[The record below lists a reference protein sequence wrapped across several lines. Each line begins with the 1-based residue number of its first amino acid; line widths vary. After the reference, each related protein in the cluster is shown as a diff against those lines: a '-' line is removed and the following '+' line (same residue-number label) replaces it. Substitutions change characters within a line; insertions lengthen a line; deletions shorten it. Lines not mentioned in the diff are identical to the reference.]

1 MAKYGFSALNQN
13 LNANAN
19 NGFAV
24 KQAISQANLIK
35 AVRVLSIVLDESH
48 PRFKELGEWNGLGI
62 IEYEDVNNPLPSPS
76 LPTARALSGNFKN
89 LPLVNE
95 IVYLVGFP
103 NTDIDTISSNTVE
116 YYLNIVSLWN
126 HPHHNAY
133 PTAPNALPPTQQK
146 DYVQTEG
153 GNVRRVTD
161 QSTEIFLGKTFKERS
176 NIHPLLPFEGD
187 ILYEGRWGNSI
198 RLGSTNILSSNTI
211 IPKNESFNINYSFN
225 LNNTSIPQSIISE
238 LDLINNKINL
248 FKGKYQNVIVSTFI
262 DIGETFDDTIFL
274 GNLINILDKKYSS
287 INQSVRTN
295 IKIGIQ
301 YSININ
307 IIINGTQ
314 SLKTKN
320 KSLNNWSSVG
330 TSGDP
335 IIIIRNGQG
344 IQTEEGWIPTEE
356 DINND
361 DSSIYQTSTQKIPL
375 KASSVNYLSY
385 PSNPPQTPDQYA
397 GKQIILNS
405 GRLVFNST
413 LDHILLS
420 SKKSI
425 NLNAVESVNID
436 TPTTIIQSNKVLL
449 GSKNATEPVLLG
461 NSTISTLNNLID
473 NLGAFLQVCST
484 VIVTSSPGDLIPLNL
499 AANQLFAQ
507 LKVIQG
513 NLEKL
518 KSKSNFTV

>member
-24 KQAISQANLIK
+24 KQAIAQANLIK
-35 AVRVLSIVLDESH
+35 AVRVLSIVLDENH

-76 LPTARALSGNFKN
+76 LPTARPLAGNFKN

-116 YYLNIVSLWN
+116 YYINIVSLWN

-146 DYVQTEG
+146 DYVQTEA

-176 NIHPLLPFEGD
+176 NIHPILPFEGD
-187 ILYEGRWGNSI
+187 IIEEGRWGNSI
-198 RLGSTNILSSNTI
+198 RIGSTVQNTI
-211 IPKNESFNINYSFN
+211 
-225 LNNTSIPQSIISE
+225 
-238 LDLINNKINL
+238 
-248 FKGKYQNVIVSTFI
+248 
-262 DIGETFDDTIFL
+262 
-274 GNLINILDKKYSS
+274 
-287 INQSVRTN
+287 
-295 IKIGIQ
+295 
-301 YSININ
+301 
-307 IIINGTQ
+307 
-314 SLKTKN
+314 
-320 KSLNNWSSVG
+320 NNWSSVG
-330 TSGDP
+330 TNGDP
-335 IIIIRNGQG
+335 ILIIRNGQG
-344 IQTEEGWIPTEE
+344 TQTEQGWIPTVE

-361 DSSIYQTSTQKIPL
+361 ESSIYATSTQKIPL
-375 KASSVNYLSY
+375 KASSINYLSY
-385 PSNPPQTPDQYA
+385 PSNPPQSPDQYS
-397 GKQIILNS
+397 GKQILINS
-405 GRLVFNST
+405 GRLVFNTT

-425 NLNAVESVNID
+425 NLNALDSVNID
-436 TPTTIIQSNKVLL
+436 CNTVIIQSNKLYL
-449 GSKNATEPVLLG
+449 GSKNATEPLLLG

-473 NLGAFLQVCST
+473 NLSAFLQICATVVST
-484 VIVTSSPGDLIPLNL
+484 APGTPLVPLNL
-499 AANQLFAQ
+499 AANQLSAQ

-518 KSKSNFTV
+518 KSKSNFTI

>member
-35 AVRVLSIVLDESH
+35 AVRVLSIVLDETH

-76 LPTARALSGNFKN
+76 LPTARPLSGNFKN
-89 LPLVNE
+89 LPLINE

-146 DYVQTEG
+146 DYIQTTG

-187 ILYEGRWGNSI
+187 MLEEGRWGNSI
-198 RLGSTNILSSNTI
+198 RIGSTVQNT
-211 IPKNESFNINYSFN
+211 P
-225 LNNTSIPQSIISE
+225 
-238 LDLINNKINL
+238 
-248 FKGKYQNVIVSTFI
+248 
-262 DIGETFDDTIFL
+262 
-274 GNLINILDKKYSS
+274 
-287 INQSVRTN
+287 
-295 IKIGIQ
+295 
-301 YSININ
+301 
-307 IIINGTQ
+307 
-314 SLKTKN
+314 
-320 KSLNNWSSVG
+320 NNWSSVG
-330 TSGDP
+330 TNGDP
-335 IIIIRNGQG
+335 ILIIRNGQG
-344 IQTEEGWIPTEE
+344 TQTEQGWIPTVE

-361 DSSIYQTSTQKIPL
+361 ESSIYATSTQKIPL

-385 PSNPPQTPDQYA
+385 PSNPPQSPDQYA
-397 GKQIILNS
+397 GKQIIINS

-425 NLNAVESVNID
+425 NLNAIESINID
-436 TPTTIIQSNKVLL
+436 TPTTIIQSSKVLL

-484 VIVTSSPGDLIPLNL
+484 VVATAPGTPLVPLNL
-499 AANQLFAQ
+499 AANQLSAQ

>member
-35 AVRVLSIVLDESH
+35 AVRVLSIVLDETH

-76 LPTARALSGNFKN
+76 LPTARPLAGNFKN
-89 LPLVNE
+89 LPLINE

-176 NIHPLLPFEGD
+176 NIHPILPFEGD
-187 ILYEGRWGNSI
+187 ILEEGRWGNSI
-198 RLGSTNILSSNTI
+198 RIGSTVQNTI
-211 IPKNESFNINYSFN
+211 
-225 LNNTSIPQSIISE
+225 
-238 LDLINNKINL
+238 
-248 FKGKYQNVIVSTFI
+248 
-262 DIGETFDDTIFL
+262 
-274 GNLINILDKKYSS
+274 
-287 INQSVRTN
+287 
-295 IKIGIQ
+295 
-301 YSININ
+301 
-307 IIINGTQ
+307 
-314 SLKTKN
+314 
-320 KSLNNWSSVG
+320 NNWSSVG
-330 TSGDP
+330 TDGDP
-335 IIIIRNGQG
+335 ILIIRNGQG
-344 IQTEEGWIPTEE
+344 TQTEQGWIPTVE

-361 DSSIYQTSTQKIPL
+361 ESSIYATSTQKIPL

-385 PSNPPQTPDQYA
+385 PSNPPQSPDQYS
-397 GKQIILNS
+397 GKQILINS
-405 GRLVFNST
+405 GRLVFNTT

-425 NLNAVESVNID
+425 NLNALDSVNID
-436 TPTTIIQSNKVLL
+436 CNTVIVQSGKLYL
-449 GSKNATEPVLLG
+449 GSKNATEPLLLG

-473 NLGAFLQVCST
+473 NLSAFLQVCST
-484 VIVTSSPGDLIPLNL
+484 VVATAPGTPIVPLNL
-499 AANQLFAQ
+499 AANQLSAQ

>member
-35 AVRVLSIVLDESH
+35 AVRVLSIVLDETH

-76 LPTARALSGNFKN
+76 LPTARPLAGNFKN
-89 LPLVNE
+89 LPLINE

-133 PTAPNALPPTQQK
+133 PTAPNSLPPTQQK

-187 ILYEGRWGNSI
+187 IIEEGRWGNSI
-198 RLGSTNILSSNTI
+198 RIGSTVQNTI
-211 IPKNESFNINYSFN
+211 
-225 LNNTSIPQSIISE
+225 
-238 LDLINNKINL
+238 
-248 FKGKYQNVIVSTFI
+248 
-262 DIGETFDDTIFL
+262 
-274 GNLINILDKKYSS
+274 
-287 INQSVRTN
+287 
-295 IKIGIQ
+295 
-301 YSININ
+301 
-307 IIINGTQ
+307 
-314 SLKTKN
+314 
-320 KSLNNWSSVG
+320 NNWSSVG
-330 TSGDP
+330 TNGDP
-335 IIIIRNGQG
+335 ILIIRNGQG
-344 IQTEEGWIPTEE
+344 TQTEQGWIPTVE

-361 DSSIYQTSTQKIPL
+361 ESSIYATSTQKIPL

-385 PSNPPQTPDQYA
+385 PSNPPQSPDQYS
-397 GKQIILNS
+397 GKQILINS
-405 GRLVFNST
+405 GRLVFNTT

-425 NLNAVESVNID
+425 NLNALDSVNID
-436 TPTTIIQSNKVLL
+436 CNTVIIQSGKLYL
-449 GSKNATEPVLLG
+449 GSKNATEPLLLG

-473 NLGAFLQVCST
+473 NLSAFLQVCST
-484 VIVTSSPGDLIPLNL
+484 VVSTAPGTPLVPLNL
-499 AANQLFAQ
+499 AANQLSAQ